1 MQNNSLSP
9 IVSNL
14 NEALRGRDLIRFMG
28 SQQYFSGRHHKFMD
42 KFITCEYSSA
52 SILNCGNLIGGWL
65 AFLLSTTCAALAVV
79 LAKDYDR
86 DQLALALTY
95 CFIVPLF
102 AAFVGQV
109 SNMTAV
115 THTHTDPQTH
125 ESKMSASHLGAAT
138 TEAHNVMHRP
148 WTIQHSNHLIGWAF
162 CEFVRSCCVRAEWA
176 GVLLPDVL
184 PVA

>member
-115 THTHTDPQTH
+115 THTHTDPRIQNVRQ
-125 ESKMSASHLGAAT
+125 SFGSC
-138 TEAHNVMHRP
+138 HN
-148 WTIQHSNHLIGWAF
+148 
-162 CEFVRSCCVRAEWA
+162 
-176 GVLLPDVL
+176 
-184 PVA
+184 